1 MRNFSFL
8 LMLALTPVLLMSQ
21 NQVINDPNVQVRTV
35 SSFRSIRIEDGIDLY
50 LNQSGTEAVAVS
62 AASDEIRDK
71 IRTEVQDG
79 ELKIY
84 FAEHGKWWKHMNNRK
99 MKAYVSCK
107 TLKKLEA
114 AGASDVYLN
123 GMLNVDEL
131 SINMSGASDLKGKNG
146 EIRAMKMDLVLSG
159 ASDAIMKGAVSSLKV
174 RASGASDLKG
184 YELTTDNCDADAS
197 GASDIMITVNKA
209 LTAKASGASGV
220 HFKGDGV
227 INDLKTSGASR
238 VSRKD

>member
-1 MRNFSFL
+1 MRKVSFL
-8 LMLALTPVLLMSQ
+8 LMLVMGPVLLLSQ
-21 NQVINDPNVQVRTV
+21 NQVINDPNVQERNV
-35 SSFRSIRIEDGIDLY
+35 SSFRSINIADGIDLY

-62 AASDEIRDK
+62 AATPEARDK
-71 IRTEVQDG
+71 IITEVVDG

-107 TLKKLEA
+107 ALNKLHA
-114 AGASDVYLN
+114 SGASDVYLN
-123 GMLNVDEL
+123 GLLNVDEL
-131 SINMSGASDLKGKNG
+131 SVNMSGASDLKGHNG
-146 EIRAMKMDLVLSG
+146 EVHATKMDMVLSG
-159 ASDAIMKGAVSSLKV
+159 ASDAIIKGSVGSLTV

-197 GASDIMITVNKA
+197 GASDIMITVNKV

-227 INDLKTSGASR
+227 INDLKTSGASK
-238 VSRKD
+238 VSRKG